1 MAQDMLISLL
11 VAIENGKDLSSY
23 ELALKIKSEVIDP
36 LITEQVFDLIRDY
49 EERLR
54 ECGR

>member
-1 MAQDMLISLL
+1 MAQDILINLL
-11 VAIENGKDLSSY
+11 VAIESGKDLSSY

-49 EERLR
+49 EDRLK
-54 ECGR
+54 ECGK

>member
-1 MAQDMLISLL
+1 MAQDILISLL

-23 ELALKIKSEVIDP
+23 ELALKIKNDVIDP

-49 EERLR
+49 EERLK
-54 ECGR
+54 ECGK

>member
-1 MAQDMLISLL
+1 MAQDILISLL

-23 ELALKIKSEVIDP
+23 ELALKIKTEVIEP

-49 EERLR
+49 EDRLK
-54 ECGR
+54 ECGK